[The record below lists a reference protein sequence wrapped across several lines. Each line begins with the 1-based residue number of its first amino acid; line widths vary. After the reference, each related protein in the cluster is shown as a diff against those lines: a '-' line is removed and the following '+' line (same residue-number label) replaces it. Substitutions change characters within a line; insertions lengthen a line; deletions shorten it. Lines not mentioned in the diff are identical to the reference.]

1 VARSSIRHILVGCW
15 SKKDKLVLNKIT
27 KIQAKMVGPARFEL
41 ATSALSERRNNQS
54 MPRALRF
61 SLPRGLDKNVMT
73 GC

>member
-1 VARSSIRHILVGCW
+1 
-15 SKKDKLVLNKIT
+15 
-27 KIQAKMVGPARFEL
+27 MVGPARFEL

-73 GC
+73 AECQIILRVGFLSWGGYE